1 MGVSFHSAV
10 LGLSTEKEEKS
21 KSTEFNQSFCYIIK
35 EVDTLA
41 DTIVSLNVIEEKDT
55 VGSLQLSLE
64 DFKETPIEKQDFN
77 LDGNENRTL
86 RMSAKVEY
94 A

>member
-1 MGVSFHSAV
+1 M
-10 LGLSTEKEEKS
+10 
-21 KSTEFNQSFCYIIK
+21 
-35 EVDTLA
+35 DTLA

-94 A
+94 AWMKTVNVLS